1 MRSKPFL
8 LSLLILLP
16 LAIIAFLYLFG
27 KNKYEIEPKSQLSN
41 ITLTNLYKVLDS
53 QPIATLVSL
62 SGSDTRIDN
71 LTTRVIGRVLRLRK
85 EGGKIRLVYLRP
97 EVTSKPRNLDSVD
110 YLPYTQADFEA
121 ILSKDFHFPDDT
133 GGMGFWYLLIDKH
146 GKLVNAYDL
155 RQERLLDTLAI
166 ETTILATE

>member
-8 LSLLILLP
+8 LSLLIVLP
-16 LAIIAFLYLFG
+16 LVIIAFLYLFG
-27 KNKYEIEPKSQLSN
+27 KNEYKIEPKSQLRN
-41 ITLTNLYKVLDS
+41 ITLTNLYKVLDK

-62 SGSDTRIDN
+62 SSSDTRIDN
-71 LTTRVIGRVLRLRK
+71 LTTRVVGRVLRLRK
-85 EGGKIRLVYLRP
+85 EGGKIRLVYLMP
-97 EVTSKPRNLDSVD
+97 ESLLNTRNPENVD
-110 YLPYTQADFEA
+110 YLPYTQSDFET

-133 GGMGFWYLLIDKH
+133 GGMGFWYLLLDKN